1 MRSLALSL
9 SLLATVVLS
18 ACPEPAP
25 FDITITNSG
34 TVTTYLNAGE
44 GSGVLVSLQ
53 QEIRGEWRFLASSPA
68 FMCIERCGV
77 PGQVVCAD
85 VAAELLVA
93 HALLPGD
100 STTKTFEGE
109 RWYETDLGCA
119 KRADLAGPLR
129 ATVWHDDEIVDM
141 NGDPVAEPTES
152 GPMGS
157 GNSEVMLAEGVA
169 QEFDFD
175 LTGRSQVV
183 MEIVE

>member
-1 MRSLALSL
+1 MRILSLSL
-9 SLLATVVLS
+9 SLLATLILT

-44 GSGVLVSLQ
+44 STGVLVRLE
-53 QEIRGEWRFLASSPA
+53 QEIGGEWRSLFASPA

-100 STTKTFEGE
+100 STVKTMDGE

-119 KRADLAGPLR
+119 RRADLSGPLR
-129 ATVWHDDEIVDM
+129 ATVWHDDEIVDF

-152 GPMGS
+152 GPVGDS
-157 GNSEVMLAEGVA
+157 GNEVMLSEAVAE
-169 QEFDFD
+169 EFEFD

-183 MEIVE
+183 LEIAE